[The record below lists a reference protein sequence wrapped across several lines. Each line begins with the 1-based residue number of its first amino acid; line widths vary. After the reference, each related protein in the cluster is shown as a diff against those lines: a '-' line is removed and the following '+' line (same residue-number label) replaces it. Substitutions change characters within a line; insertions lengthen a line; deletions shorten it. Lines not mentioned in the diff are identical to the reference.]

1 MFRDLLIFIFNVFS
15 HSKQVM
21 WGFLSHSSTVAVY
34 ITVLRHFI
42 DAASAKHQELGRL
55 MSLARKVGQHMQEAV
70 LQRNSLTTASGGKV
84 NSCSKW
90 RLASYPDNRRFAYCC
105 QDEKRM
111 SQCACQLM
119 VSFVTSS
126 VIGENRN
133 RF

>member
-1 MFRDLLIFIFNVFS
+1 
-15 HSKQVM
+15 M
-21 WGFLSHSSTVAVY
+21 WSFLSHSSTVAVY

-84 NSCSKW
+84 NNCSKW
-90 RLASYPDNRRFAYCC
+90 RLASYPDNPRFAYCY

-111 SQCACQLM
+111 SQCARQLM

-133 RF
+133 SF